1 MIKVENNY
9 LDNEILFNIQNITS
23 NDTFLWSILNK
34 EVTALIHYLVREQ
47 GKGLS
52 LFTQDIL
59 NNILQKIKAKVVL
72 EASIKLFTQGEKII
86 EYPQQND
93 FLKNKNYKTFILYLG
108 GKDSYFKTAG
118 YNKITT
124 KENMAIFLDGPFK
137 YINTNSINTKTVFLT
152 IHYQ

>member
-9 LDNEILFNIQNITS
+9 LDNEILFNIQKITS
-23 NDTFLWSILNK
+23 NDTFLWSVLNK

-59 NNILQKIKAKVVL
+59 NNILQKIKAETVL
-72 EASIKLFTQGEKII
+72 EASIKLFTKGEKII

-93 FLKNKNYKTFILYLG
+93 FLKDKNYKTFLLYLNS
-108 GKDSYFKTAG
+108 KDSYFETAG
-118 YNKITT
+118 YDKITT

-137 YINTNSINTKTVFLT
+137 YINTNSTKRKTIILT
-152 IHYQ
+152 IHYK